1 MSVVVEGVPQSAVQR
16 LRHAQDLRRQADAI
30 ELQAVADLACEHG
43 WATNDEFD
51 VTGERAVRIGA
62 DGTALVGEFLPLE
75 VAAIKAISVA
85 AATWLIRDVLNLHDR
100 HPMLWSSVQK
110 GQVQPYRAFQLT
122 QLAGRYDLNVEQS
135 HDLDQRLASKYG
147 RIGWARLMR
156 LARGLI
162 AIIAADAVQAAADQ
176 ARAERYVRTATTE
189 QPVVTELWAR
199 LDTADAQ
206 QLDTTID
213 AIAKNLAAQGDTDEL
228 DVRRSKA
235 LGILATPARAL
246 ALLQGRDDKRYL
258 PRTTIYL
265 HLTDTMLTS
274 PDDHVVRGETLGPLV
289 RDQLRDLF
297 GTHRLTISPVIHN
310 GTEPGV
316 DSYEI
321 PDRIQESVRLRD
333 VCEIFPH
340 SSRSARRLDLD
351 HTIPYVDGVGNQ
363 TRPDNLGPLTRGVH
377 RAKTATRWHL
387 RQPTSGVFWWTSPH
401 HQHYRVTNQG
411 TDDLN
416 TWSTGERAIM
426 WHLDAHPPPPDR

>member
-43 WATNDEFD
+43 WTTNDEFD

-122 QLAGRYDLNVEQS
+122 QLAARYDLNVEQS

-162 AIIAADAVQAAADQ
+162 AIIAADAVKAAADQ

-206 QLDTTID
+206 QLEATIA
-213 AIAKNLAAQGDTDEL
+213 AIAKNLAAQGDTDEP
-228 DVRRSKA
+228 DVLFESAQEYSPPRTSSC
-235 LGILATPARAL
+235 LPA
-246 ALLQGRDDKRYL
+246 GRDDKRYL

-297 GTHRLTISPVIHN
+297 GTHRLTISPAHHPSKR
-310 GTEPGV
+310 TEPGV
-316 DSYEI
+316 DSYELL
-321 PDRIQESVRLRD
+321 DRIQESVLHARMRK
-333 VCEIFPH
+333 IFRTVH
-340 SSRSARRLDLD
+340 ARPDGRTD
-351 HTIPYVDGVGNQ
+351 HTIPYIDGVENQ

-377 RAKTATRWHL
+377 RAKTATRL
-387 RQPTSGVFWWTSPH
+387 ALTTTYLSGVFWWIQPH
-401 HQHYRVTNQG
+401 HQALPSH
-411 TDDLN
+411 
-416 TWSTGERAIM
+416 
-426 WHLDAHPPPPDR
+426 